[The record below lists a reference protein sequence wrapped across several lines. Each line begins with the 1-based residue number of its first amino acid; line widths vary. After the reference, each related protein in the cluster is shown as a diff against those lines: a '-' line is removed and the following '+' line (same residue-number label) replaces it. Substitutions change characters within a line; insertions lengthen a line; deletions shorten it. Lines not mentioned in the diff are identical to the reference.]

1 MAEGGGAPRNPK
13 SLGEMNILV
22 HNFLQSLWG
31 KATKDLVTAVEEG
44 DEVGLREAITRG
56 GNLHAKVPA
65 NRGVSMCMMA
75 VAAGNG
81 HGHLLQCLA
90 EAGLNLEGS
99 GSEDCTPLI
108 HAALEGHCR
117 TVKVLLSL
125 GANPQAKSNEGYTAL
140 HVAAMWGHVQCVVV
154 LAQVTQRPRE
164 GERAV
169 SPVHLAGYGGHV
181 KVMQVLA
188 SAGWS
193 LNTKHESGWTAMHQA
208 VLGGHLDMVK
218 FLVENGE
225 DPLVKADNGLS
236 PLELAVIHGRHA
248 VEEWTRKQRGAV
260 LLDITTCLRLLRMRM
275 NWNEDRHRYIMSW
288 MAAGNIAMVL
298 SNIPEH
304 ADGHVMDKAG
314 WTPLH
319 RAAQRGLSCRSVCAL
334 LDQGIN
340 PHVLTPEGMTATDL
354 ARRGGH
360 MELLDELSRHS
371 CCKDDSPSMTLY
383 HEVLAIIS
391 QGDDVQAVSSL
402 LCQGAPLESVSG
414 GSQSPLKLAVV
425 TNRCQ
430 IVTLLLASGA
440 VLPAGLL
447 LEAWQSPDVTSG
459 VLAALTTAYCTR
471 LEIERTRLEGNDSLI
486 KGIKF
491 LLRVIRGDTPWTAA
505 WRWNKGASYADI
517 TLLMSAASKSN
528 CPVTAS
534 FLQRAR
540 AWPFYSAA
548 ECDSPL
554 HAALDAQQWTMAE
567 ILVRNLGAC
576 PYVSDKRK
584 RLSTDLMPT
593 ETRKQLEQGL
603 FERELAQLESLEIR
617 EKAVSGKETVRQ
629 VIELQR
635 FLFCQYTNGGAHSR
649 LYPALGRTALLL
661 ASRKGFMQL
670 TYMLLHVGNVP
681 VDDVIDDVCGTT
693 ALHQAAS
700 HGKDI
705 CVAVMLDAGADPLRS
720 DRYGQTPCLLAAMFG
735 HKSTHRLLEVHGSR
749 DPPCRAGTNA
759 SQVRRNFNTYLKCY
773 SKFGSE
779 GQRTL
784 TPFDH
789 HDQESVLK
797 KLLQAIPP
805 RRLQQEAEAFAV
817 DFSEGEAKNVQESV
831 MKELHAIIERMGTA
845 NANYKGDLRIVGS
858 AQDNSKLFAP
868 DEFDVNLVLSPERV
882 NVKLEKGHKK
892 EMFSETKQEELIK
905 VSVESKDI
913 CIENNCLIEGLFEA
927 VKSSLVSHV
936 LHDARLSLVPPGLT
950 RTQVGVALALA
961 WQGELSQE
969 ETDKKEENEDLE
981 EGEENVEGAKN
992 SHHRP
997 KKYPLLLVGVDLVP
1011 VVKVPWLDEVKQPR
1025 LTPQGAT
1032 HMYLSNT
1039 DNGSWRCS
1047 FAQTEASVL
1056 RNMGGM
1062 DHLVA
1067 LGHLV
1072 QLMGK
1077 LLLSF
1082 LKAEPWMPKH
1092 RKTFC
1097 TWFVMRAWGI
1107 SLPSGFCLKN
1117 ALLRWLDEELR
1128 QLDNKQR
1135 EDGGDQ
1141 SKEEKHNEALKRESE
1156 NDPVKVLLQLFRSMC
1171 DVPTDKRGRL
1181 KARNT
1186 PAYFGGECESPK
1198 QGFGAPIIV
1207 QYLEECL
1214 EEEERQGRVG
1224 LIET

>member
-99 GSEDCTPLI
+99 GSDDCTPLI

-360 MELLDELSRHS
+360 MELLDELSKHS

-459 VLAALTTAYCTR
+459 VLAALTT
-471 LEIERTRLEGNDSLI
+471 
-486 KGIKF
+486 
-491 LLRVIRGDTPWTAA
+491 
-505 WRWNKGASYADI
+505 
-517 TLLMSAASKSN
+517 
-528 CPVTAS
+528 
-534 FLQRAR
+534 
-540 AWPFYSAA
+540 
-548 ECDSPL
+548 
-554 HAALDAQQWTMAE
+554 
-567 ILVRNLGAC
+567 
-576 PYVSDKRK
+576 
-584 RLSTDLMPT
+584 
-593 ETRKQLEQGL
+593 GL